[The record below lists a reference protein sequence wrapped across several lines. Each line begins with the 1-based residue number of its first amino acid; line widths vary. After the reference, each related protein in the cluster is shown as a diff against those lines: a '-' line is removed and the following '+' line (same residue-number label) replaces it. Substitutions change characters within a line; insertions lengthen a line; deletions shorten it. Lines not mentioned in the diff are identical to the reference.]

1 MRPTDRASKSRKGFI
16 RMPEQGT
23 RRLVLQMGV
32 SLDGIVAVGRGDGS
46 VPVMEGEWGLPP
58 EDPELTRLKLAWVRE
73 AGAHLMGRVTY
84 EAMAAH
90 WPSSTHAYAA
100 PMNDIPKIVFSNT
113 LDRADW
119 GHTQIVRGDFA
130 QEIARLKREP
140 GKDLLA
146 HGGATFVQ
154 SLARNDLIDEYRLIT
169 HPVAVGN
176 GFPLFKDLQT
186 PLRMALVD
194 ARTFDSAN
202 LRVYRR
208 A

>member
-1 MRPTDRASKSRKGFI
+1 MGFV

-23 RRLVLQMGV
+23 SRLVLQMGV
-32 SLDGIVAVGRGDGS
+32 SLDGIVAIPRGDGS

-58 EDPELTRLKLAWVRE
+58 EDPELTKLKLAWVWE
-73 AGAHLMGRVTY
+73 ASAHLMGRVTY
-84 EAMAAH
+84 EGMAAH

-100 PMNDIPKIVFSNT
+100 PMNESPKVVFSNT

-119 GHTQIVRGDFA
+119 GETHIVRGDLA
-130 QEIARLKREP
+130 EQISRLKREP

-169 HPVAVGN
+169 HPVAVGS
-176 GFPLFKDLQT
+176 GSPLFKDLQT
-186 PLRMALVD
+186 PLRMELVD
-194 ARTFDSAN
+194 TRAFGSAN
-202 LRVYRR
+202 VRVYRR
-208 A
+208 L